1 MFFFLTPENGIAWPN
16 GRRLS
21 ILAGN
26 DSVAADNEE

>member
-1 MFFFLTPENGIAWPN
+1 MFFSLTPQSGIAWPS

-21 ILAGN
+21 IIAGN

>member
-1 MFFFLTPENGIAWPN
+1 MFFSLTPESGIAWPD

-26 DSVAADNEE
+26 DSVATDNEE